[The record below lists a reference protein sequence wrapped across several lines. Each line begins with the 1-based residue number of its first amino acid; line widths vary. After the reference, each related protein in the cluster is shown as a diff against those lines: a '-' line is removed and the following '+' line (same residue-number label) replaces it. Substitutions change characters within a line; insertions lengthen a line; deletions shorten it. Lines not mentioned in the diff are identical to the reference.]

1 MRTALAVAGC
11 VALALLALWG
21 MRSGWV
27 ARRRRTEEVVP
38 SLPAEPADLGETRF
52 GPVEALYVSSTRAG
66 DWLDRVVAHDLGVR
80 SPAVVAV
87 HDAGVRITRTG
98 AADVFVPA
106 DTLRAAGTAP
116 GIAGKVVGGDGLVVL
131 TWQPDPDDP
140 RGLDTGLRP
149 RHAADRPALV
159 DAVAALI
166 DHTPGAPAGQE
177 ETP

>member
-1 MRTALAVAGC
+1 
-11 VALALLALWG
+11 
-21 MRSGWV
+21 
-27 ARRRRTEEVVP
+27 
-38 SLPAEPADLGETRF
+38 
-52 GPVEALYVSSTRAG
+52 
-66 DWLDRVVAHDLGVR
+66 
-80 SPAVVAV
+80 
-87 HDAGVRITRTG
+87 
-98 AADVFVPA
+98 
-106 DTLRAAGTAP
+106 
-116 GIAGKVVGGDGLVVL
+116 L